1 MQTHRLTYN
10 NLADFLVM
18 SRKKIQ
24 GEQALF
30 ESTFGIP
37 AMQEEFNKL
46 AAIYIQ
52 EQILPSEP
60 PTPSMS
66 TAMAALA
73 NLVKLSK
80 GGNSISVCYKKA
92 KNSNGKGRWFAC
104 SAAAMQSI
112 PKKIRHTI
120 CKDLLID
127 LDFVNSQ
134 PTILSQLCA
143 QLDISHE
150 LLADYVDRREA
161 ILEEM
166 LERSPQVNSRKD
178 AKEIIIKM
186 LNGGQVSLQNIS
198 WWTPMHNEFQRL
210 AKEVATHVKHKEFYD
225 AASSAGKV
233 GNFHAKVMNSVLCH
247 HENRCLEAL
256 YNFLVDK
263 GCILDGQCSLV
274 FDGIMVLNTEHNQA
288 CLAKESFLEEA
299 SQAIK
304 KDTGFKLDIKMKD
317 FTDGYELP
325 EGYKHQVFDMILIEK
340 DEDAKAA
347 AAFLEKHPEHLIK
360 CDNRVFWYDEG
371 IYTDD
376 KSRIQDGII
385 SSLKT
390 MKIYMK
396 GSCDQ
401 VLAYSSSTKHL
412 YDCMKLILA
421 DNCTIQRDFIERLW
435 FSNLR
440 FLAFED
446 GVYSFES
453 KQLMPYPVEGVFF
466 THKINR
472 KFPAQVDQTI
482 RNQLVEKVL
491 KPILPD
497 EQQRA
502 YFLHCLARALA
513 GEIYDKKWYICV
525 GERNSGKGVLCEL
538 MSYCFQDFVQTINS
552 ENLVYCR

>member
-1 MQTHRLTYN
+1 
-10 NLADFLVM
+10 
-18 SRKKIQ
+18 
-24 GEQALF
+24 
-30 ESTFGIP
+30 
-37 AMQEEFNKL
+37 
-46 AAIYIQ
+46 
-52 EQILPSEP
+52 
-60 PTPSMS
+60 
-66 TAMAALA
+66 MAALA

-92 KNSNGKGRWFAC
+92 ENSNGKGRWFAC
-104 SAAAMQSI
+104 GGIAMQRI

-120 CKDLLID
+120 CKDLWID

-134 PTILSQLCA
+134 PSILSQLCA
-143 QLDISHE
+143 KLDISHE
-150 LLADYVDRREA
+150 LLANYVARREA

-166 LERSPQVNSRKD
+166 LERSPDINSRD
-178 AKEIIIKM
+178 EAKESIIKI

-198 WWTPMHNEFQRL
+198 WWTPMQNEFQRL
-210 AKEVATHVKHKEFYD
+210 AKEVATHVEHKEFHE
-225 AASSAGKV
+225 AASSAGKF

-247 HENRCLEAL
+247 HENSCLEAL
-256 YNFLVDK
+256 YNFLVHK
-263 GCILDGQCSLV
+263 GCIQDGQCSLV

-288 CLAKESFLEEA
+288 CLAGESFLEEA
-299 SQAIK
+299 SQFIGEA
-304 KDTGFKLDIKMKD
+304 TGFKLDIKMKE
-317 FTDGYELP
+317 FSDGYELP
-325 EGYKHQVFDMILIEK
+325 EGYKDQVFDMILIEK

-347 AAFLEKHPEHLIK
+347 AAFLERHPEHLIK

-371 IYTDD
+371 IYTDNM
-376 KSRIQDGII
+376 KQIQDGII

-390 MKIYMK
+390 MKIYMR

-412 YDCMKLILA
+412 YDCLKLILA
-421 DNCTIQRDFIERLW
+421 DNCTLQRDFIGRLW

-466 THKINR
+466 MYKINR
-472 KFPAQVDQTI
+472 KFPAQVDQAI
-482 RNQLVEKVL
+482 QDQLVEKVL